1 MTKKIIGDPV
11 VINGRRLSLSRAVR
25 AGEFVFLTGQ
35 VPMQNNAIMTH
46 GDIEDQ
52 TRAVLDDITETLKLA
67 GCDRGD
73 VVKSMVWLTSRDDF
87 PGFNAVYAEYF
98 PESPPARSAIVNDL
112 LVDAKVEI
120 EVIAY
125 KPQLGSRYLGTGR
138 QLDRA
143 ALNYV

>member
-1 MTKKIIGDPV
+1 MTKTIIGDPV

-25 AGEFVFLTGQ
+25 AGDFVFLTGQ

-73 VVKSMVWLTSRDDF
+73 VVKSLVWLTSRDDF

-125 KPQLGSRYLGTGR
+125 KPQL
-138 QLDRA
+138 
-143 ALNYV
+143 

>member
-1 MTKKIIGDPV
+1 MIKTIIGDPV

-25 AGEFVFLTGQ
+25 AGDFVFLTGQ
-35 VPMQNNAIMTH
+35 VLMQNNAIMTH

-125 KPQLGSRYLGTGR
+125 KPQL
-138 QLDRA
+138 
-143 ALNYV
+143 